1 MLLLLDFVEFS
12 LTTHQLLLFVAV
24 LLDCAIDG
32 SVYFL
37 MKLSNVSI
45 DPITRR
51 DDVECR
57 VLRLLDTAD
66 DGAHFILR
74 SEKLVGECLDLVR
87 SLAKF
92 SFEQLEGV
100 VLLLA
105 PLDEFSLCT
114 DQPVLDLAFLFDD

>member
-1 MLLLLDFVEFS
+1 MLLLLNFVEFR

-32 SVYFL
+32 SVDFL

-105 PLDEFSLCT
+105 PLDELSLCT

>member
-45 DPITRR
+45 DSITRR

-105 PLDEFSLCT
+105 PLDELSLCT

>member
-1 MLLLLDFVEFS
+1 LLLLLDFVEFG
-12 LTTHQLLLFVAV
+12 LTSHQLLLFVAM
-24 LLDCAIDG
+24 LLDCAINGGVD
-32 SVYFL
+32 FL

-51 DDVECR
+51 NDVECR

-66 DGAHFILR
+66 DGTHLILR
-74 SEKLVGECLDLVR
+74 SEKLVGKCLDLVR

-100 VLLLA
+100 IFLLA
-105 PLDEFSLCT
+105 HLGEFGLCS
-114 DQPVLDLAFLFDD
+114 DQHVLDLAFLFND